1 MTSDRPVVRQFPS
14 GYAIDGGRADADRLG
29 RQTDVMAVA
38 TAALLSRVGLGSG
51 WACLDVGC
59 GIGSVTGEMARTAG
73 PAALAVGVDRDAEAL
88 RIAQRTAVGAGE
100 RPAVLW

>member
-1 MTSDRPVVRQFPS
+1 
-14 GYAIDGGRADADRLG
+14 
-29 RQTDVMAVA
+29 MAVA